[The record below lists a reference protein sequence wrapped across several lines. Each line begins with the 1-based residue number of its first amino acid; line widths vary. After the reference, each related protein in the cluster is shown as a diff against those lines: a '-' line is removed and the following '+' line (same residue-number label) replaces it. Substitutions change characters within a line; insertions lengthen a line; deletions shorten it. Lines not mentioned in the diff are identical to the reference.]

1 MLYRHQNALD
11 VFVEFYKGK
20 KREPTLREFTELCGK
35 KKSSYYAAKHVFE
48 EMVYT
53 GCFDEEDDNHDYNC

>member
-11 VFVEFYKGK
+11 VFISFYNAK

-35 KKSSYYAAKHVFE
+35 KKSSYYAAKHVFK

-53 GCFDEEDDNHDYNC
+53 GVFDKEDDNYE